1 MLGRRSLVCAC
12 AGNAAGH
19 CCRKSSADLG
29 GPIRTNA
36 HTRDGNFYQL
46 KTRGPAHAPPPPP
59 SPPGPATS
67 GRAALCVSGQLRTLD
82 RTYRGINGL
91 PHLERYTDGSK
102 IHWSGFS
109 STSSDAA
116 AAAQFAAGGGI
127 VFVLKVHNAKD
138 IRPFSWFDAAE
149 GEPLLSP
156 NMEFLVTKE
165 LHDPT
170 DEPLRSL
177 CAAEGCQAIE
187 MRQIPSGA
195 LWS

>member
-1 MLGRRSLVCAC
+1 MGAEERNKRWSLLFYTIDSLVYKRFNEALRSED
-12 AGNAAGH
+12 AAQFIPWRPFYYH
-19 CCRKSSADLG
+19 LMKS
-29 GPIRTNA
+29 IR
-36 HTRDGNFYQL
+36 GL
-46 KTRGPAHAPPPPP
+46 
-59 SPPGPATS
+59 
-67 GRAALCVSGQLRTLD
+67 LD
-82 RTYRGINGL
+82 VKDTVYRGINGL

-109 STSSDAA
+109 STSSDAT

-138 IRPFSWFDAAE
+138 IRPFSWFGAAE
-149 GEPLLSP
+149 GELLLSP

-170 DEPLRSL
+170 DEPLRTL
-177 CAAEGCQAIE
+177 CESQGCQAIE
-187 MRQIPSGA
+187 MRQIPSNA